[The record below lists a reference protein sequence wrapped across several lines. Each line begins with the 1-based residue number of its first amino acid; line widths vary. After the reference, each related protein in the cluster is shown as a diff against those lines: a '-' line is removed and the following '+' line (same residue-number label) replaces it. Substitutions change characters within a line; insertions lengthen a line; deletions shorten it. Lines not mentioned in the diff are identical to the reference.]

1 VILILLIA
9 LGFLGTAVTLALRAI
24 STPRASSAERLSQ
37 IEAYGFTAESST
49 GAPVLAPERPGG
61 LADLISS
68 VGGIVA
74 RRIGVLREAGLRN
87 ELMSAGLYT
96 MSPRTL
102 LGYRLFGAVLLPLL
116 LIAVGIKSGHT
127 ALFILLAIL
136 AVAFGWMMPLIIVRR
151 TARMRLDQI
160 DKTLPELI
168 DLLVV
173 TIEAGM
179 GFSAALR
186 LAARE
191 LSGPLQSELLLT
203 LQEQSMGL
211 GTEQALTNML
221 TRGDTPAM
229 RSFVRSTIQGET
241 LGVSTGVI
249 MRNLAVEM
257 RKRRRAA
264 AEEQAQKA
272 PIKMLFPLIFLIFPV
287 LFIVLLGPSLF
298 TIGDAFN

>member
-1 VILILLIA
+1 MILILLIA

-37 IEAYGFTAESST
+37 IDAYGFTAESST
-49 GAPVLAPERPGG
+49 GGPVLGPEKPGG
-61 LADLISS
+61 VAELVSRA
-68 VGGIVA
+68 GGLVVQ
-74 RRIGVLREAGLRN
+74 RMGVLREAGLRN

-102 LGYRLFGAVLLPLL
+102 LGYRLLGAVLLPLL
-116 LIAVGIKSGHT
+116 LIAIALKNGHT
-127 ALFILLAIL
+127 GLFVFLAI
-136 AVAFGWMMPLIIVRR
+136 VSVGFGWMLPLILVRR
-151 TARMRLDQI
+151 TARQRLDQI
-160 DKTLPELI
+160 DKSLPDLI

-186 LAARE
+186 VAARE
-191 LSGPLQSELLLT
+191 LTGPLQSELLLT

-264 AEEQAQKA
+264 AEQQAQKA
-272 PIKMLFPLIFLIFPV
+272 PIKMLFPLVFLIFPV
-287 LFIVLLGPSLF
+287 LFIVLLGPALF
-298 TIGDAFN
+298 SIGDAFN